1 MEHHLEFWPV
11 PLTEKPQPRGRGE
24 GVGGTFMGIIC
35 LPEME
40 KSSIFVNSWARGL
53 AGERSGVATQGAN
66 KQGRRKIV
74 RPMNVLVHLS
84 H

>member
-11 PLTEKPQPRGRGE
+11 PLTERPQPRGRGE

-53 AGERSGVATQGAN
+53 AG
-66 KQGRRKIV
+66 
-74 RPMNVLVHLS
+74 
-84 H
+84 

>member
-11 PLTEKPQPRGRGE
+11 PLTERPQPRGRGE

-53 AGERSGVATQGAN
+53 AGERSGVTGG
-66 KQGRRKIV
+66 KETELGGKSCD
-74 RPMNVLVHLS
+74 P
-84 H
+84 